1 MRCSL
6 DVCCYLEGFCGP
18 RSLMNILQIISP
30 HWRPRARFLRFGVF
44 GRESLICMI
53 YWSSSSLKLI
63 YETKHMGGLNVA

>member
-1 MRCSL
+1 MMFSL
-6 DVCCYLEGFCGP
+6 DVIFRRFQWTTKFDELSTDYNK
-18 RSLMNILQIISP
+18 SS

-44 GRESLICMI
+44 WRESLICMI